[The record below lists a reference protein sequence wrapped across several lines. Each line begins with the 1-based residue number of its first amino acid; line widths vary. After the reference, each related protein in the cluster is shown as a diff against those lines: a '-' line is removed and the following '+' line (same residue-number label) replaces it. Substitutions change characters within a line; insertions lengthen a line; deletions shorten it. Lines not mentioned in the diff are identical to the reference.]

1 MSHII
6 IYLWLWVLVAL
17 GTLAVSVKNTADKS
31 SLTEPINTPL
41 LSVVTAFSS
50 NHLMEGV
57 LMIRSLIAQNYTGL
71 IDVYLMRQPNE
82 TLPDAMQY
90 KLVEELQ
97 KSPLHANVIEYEA
110 AEHYNT
116 YCFKPKVI
124 QDFLVRATKS
134 NMRPRVLMWTDASTR
149 FQGNPDIWAN
159 AIQQDGIDFAGRA
172 SLMGMSENTHVAT
185 YKYFN
190 MSRTKFKDQRE
201 VAATHFLVNL
211 MRDGVV
217 SAVLQPWFDCAHACN
232 TCMAPV
238 GSSKRNSLGKE
249 MKGPPSTEYVAH
261 RQDQSVLGLLVYDW
275 LLEHGGSVQLNDQ
288 KYMNVATRRGQRAT
302 SISISNLNS

>member
-1 MSHII
+1 
-6 IYLWLWVLVAL
+6 
-17 GTLAVSVKNTADKS
+17 
-31 SLTEPINTPL
+31 
-41 LSVVTAFSS
+41 
-50 NHLMEGV
+50 
-57 LMIRSLIAQNYTGL
+57 MIWSLITQNYTGL
-71 IDVYLMRQPNE
+71 IDVYLMCQPNE
-82 TLPDAMQY
+82 TLPDEMQY

-110 AEHYNT
+110 DELYNT

-124 QDFLVRATKS
+124 QDFLVRV
-134 NMRPRVLMWTDASTR
+134 RPRVLMRTDVLMR

-159 AIQQDGIDFAGRA
+159 AIQQDGIDFAGRT
-172 SLMGMSENTHVAT
+172 SSMGMSENTHAAT

-217 SAVLQPWFDCAHACN
+217 SAVLQPWVDCAHACN

-238 GSSKRNSLGKE
+238 GSSKKISSGK
-249 MKGPPSTEYVAH
+249 KYKSPPSTEYVAH

-275 LLEHGGSVQLNDQ
+275 LLKNGSSVQLNIQ
-288 KYMNVATRRGQRAT
+288 KYMHVTTRRGQRAK
-302 SISISNLNS
+302 SISYLNP